1 MKSVALCSVFRHLGT
16 RVGRGGSRVKTLPP
30 ARHFP
35 LLLPPDSPDSFV
47 AFPCEL
53 EPQNRRKM
61 PRRGRGKKRKGEKKE
76 EKKGLRYLFR
86 LSIEG
91 LYPGRRRGFA
101 GLSRALI
108 KRERGGKEG
117 EKRGKRGRKGEEK
130 RVLILKFFRGLRP
143 RTPLNWGGS
152 APTNPPALEGASPPL
167 GVYSRQGSASR
178 SRYALP

>member
-1 MKSVALCSVFRHLGT
+1 
-16 RVGRGGSRVKTLPP
+16 
-30 ARHFP
+30 
-35 LLLPPDSPDSFV
+35 
-47 AFPCEL
+47 
-53 EPQNRRKM
+53 M
-61 PRRGRGKKRKGEKKE
+61 PRRGRGKKRKGGKKE

-130 RVLILKFFRGLRP
+130 RVLILKIFRGLRP

-152 APTNPPALEGASPPL
+152 APPNPPALEGASPPL

-178 SRYALP
+178 SRYALPWSPGHANDLPEVGVKSFKERVRVCQCHWQCQCVPLAVPHTHCQCPG